1 MLETFIKQKLMLRQM
16 ENVSTVWMENNLYR
30 KKKET
35 ESL

>member
-16 ENVSTVWMENNLYR
+16 ENVSTVGMENNLYR